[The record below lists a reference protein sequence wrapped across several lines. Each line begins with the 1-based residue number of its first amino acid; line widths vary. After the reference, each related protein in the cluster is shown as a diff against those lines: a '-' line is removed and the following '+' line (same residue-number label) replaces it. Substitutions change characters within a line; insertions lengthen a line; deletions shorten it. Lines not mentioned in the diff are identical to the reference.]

1 MNVLASAVVY
11 EGLHHIAKVHA
22 AIDVGVRVI
31 AIGNEYMEAKMVV
44 GGAISNR
51 RRVDFIIVIDHSN
64 ESRIAGRTRIP
75 LG

>member
-1 MNVLASAVVY
+1 
-11 EGLHHIAKVHA
+11 
-22 AIDVGVRVI
+22 
-31 AIGNEYMEAKMVV
+31 MEAKMVV